1 MCMPPLEK
9 RTDSSGETP
18 EVPEDPCQHW
28 RGILREWTGWIS
40 LQSKGLSRVFSNTT
54 VQMHQFF
61 STQLSLW
68 SNSHI
73 HPHPSVISFETRLQG
88 SHLKSG
94 HFNAMYHNVRL
105 TAPAVST
112 CEGPVILLQ
121 GLPDVLY
128 QASSCNS
135 TNKWVLLTFLYQRT
149 GD

>member
-1 MCMPPLEK
+1 MSRRVKLGQTCALLLAKIPLVLGATMGQE
-9 RTDSSGETP
+9 DWEGLEGMESCAQGSSAPSRGFRGSEISIPGEPTP
-18 EVPEDPCQHW
+18 FIV
-28 RGILREWTGWIS
+28 
-40 LQSKGLSRVFSNTT
+40 
-54 VQMHQFF
+54 
-61 STQLSLW
+61 
-68 SNSHI
+68 
-73 HPHPSVISFETRLQG
+73 PHPSVISFETRLQG